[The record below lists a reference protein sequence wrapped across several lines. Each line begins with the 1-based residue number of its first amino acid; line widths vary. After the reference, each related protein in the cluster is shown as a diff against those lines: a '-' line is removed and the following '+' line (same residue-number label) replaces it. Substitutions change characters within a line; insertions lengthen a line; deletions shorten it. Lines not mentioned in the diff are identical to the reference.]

1 MPTNATIKKRT
12 EQRKR
17 NKEAVKKIN
26 SKSSTPSLIQKVDVI
41 SNKNKSL
48 SVSLIS
54 GTVRLMYWESILQ
67 DTVRASVVFTDA
79 GNTIETS
86 KINRRGRRI
95 SEKAKKV
102 SAVEGLPIVGEEKV
116 NLKFTDNNGNTIDFN
131 SESDNSMYI
140 NKLSPIPTPGETTN
154 KSYEL
159 DLVSREYIDNEKLRV
174 RFCRSGQVSD
184 HVEHILEKVLKTEK
198 TLDIEETKKPLD
210 FIGNNKKPFYV
221 MNELSKKAVS
231 SKIQGEGNTAGYF
244 LWETADGFHFK
255 SIDTLL
261 TGKKKISIL
270 YNETPDTDKG
280 IPPGYDVKAL
290 SLETDN
296 RINVQK
302 KLMMGAY
309 STRIQTLNPFNLDW
323 SSTTSD
329 ILSEEG
335 KEKIGQDYLKLA
347 GQSMPSLNKE
357 FEKKGGDA
365 EFSRTTFHLVST
377 GQLMYG
383 EPQQQLEKSKKENFE
398 YKKVFNQAVMRYN
411 QLFASEITITLP
423 GDFSLHAGDTVFMDI
438 PEMSESENKACG
450 DQVNQE
456 DGGLYII
463 ADLCHYITAKE
474 TFTKLNLIRDSFG
487 RDGSPTNGK
496 TS

>member
-95 SEKAKKV
+95 SQKAKKV

-159 DLVSREYIDNEKLRV
+159 DLVS
-174 RFCRSGQVSD
+174 
-184 HVEHILEKVLKTEK
+184 
-198 TLDIEETKKPLD
+198 
-210 FIGNNKKPFYV
+210 
-221 MNELSKKAVS
+221 
-231 SKIQGEGNTAGYF
+231 
-244 LWETADGFHFK
+244 
-255 SIDTLL
+255 
-261 TGKKKISIL
+261 
-270 YNETPDTDKG
+270 
-280 IPPGYDVKAL
+280 
-290 SLETDN
+290 
-296 RINVQK
+296 
-302 KLMMGAY
+302 
-309 STRIQTLNPFNLDW
+309 
-323 SSTTSD
+323 
-329 ILSEEG
+329 
-335 KEKIGQDYLKLA
+335 
-347 GQSMPSLNKE
+347 
-357 FEKKGGDA
+357 
-365 EFSRTTFHLVST
+365 
-377 GQLMYG
+377 
-383 EPQQQLEKSKKENFE
+383 
-398 YKKVFNQAVMRYN
+398 
-411 QLFASEITITLP
+411 
-423 GDFSLHAGDTVFMDI
+423 
-438 PEMSESENKACG
+438 
-450 DQVNQE
+450 
-456 DGGLYII
+456 
-463 ADLCHYITAKE
+463 
-474 TFTKLNLIRDSFG
+474 
-487 RDGSPTNGK
+487 
-496 TS
+496 